1 MTDQRKSTIGV
12 AVSVAH
18 LLVTV
23 IGLGTILV
31 TFGEKNA
38 QLSEN
43 RSDIDKLASVVN
55 DLARAQAS
63 AAVADAIHTRAL
75 EDIQRRLEA
84 IERNIK

>member
-1 MTDQRKSTIGV
+1 MTDERKSNIGV

-23 IGLGTILV
+23 IGIGTVLV

-38 QLSEN
+38 QLSDN